1 MNSCYFGRM
10 AGSRQK
16 RKWIE
21 IGMHVIA
28 WLLLL
33 SLPYFLRP
41 TEHHEPPIH
50 NGDLPFRENSI
61 FNIPDIVSNVLLI
74 LLFYV
79 NAQQLIPRFI
89 YKRKYYSYLFVV
101 VVLLLLFL
109 LVLNIVFH
117 AFYDGFLKIDA
128 LFFMPIFPF
137 IVIISTSTAYKI
149 TRDKIT
155 ADRRQQEKAF
165 ETVNTE
171 LSLLRSQVSP
181 HFMFNVLNTI
191 VSMARLQSPQL
202 EPTVMQLSS
211 LMRYMLYDANEEKV
225 TVAKEIDYLQSYI
238 DLQRKRFDDNL
249 VFEAV
254 FNIADPEILIEP
266 MLLIPFVENAFKHGT
281 NYVQTPSISINFTAT
296 KKSIELLV
304 KNTYHPQELSKSDDT
319 CGIGLQNVQRRLNLL
334 YGSNHILNI
343 AKTDEWFTIYL
354 QLKLPVT

>member
-10 AGSRQK
+10 AASRQK

-21 IGMHVIA
+21 IGVHVIA

-61 FNIPDIVSNVLLI
+61 FNIPDIVSHILLI

-89 YKRKYYSYLFVV
+89 YKRKYYSYLFVI

-117 AFYDGFLKIDA
+117 TSYDGFLKIDA

-249 VFEAV
+249 EFEAV

-281 NYVQTPSISINFTAT
+281 NYVQTPSISIQLCAT
-296 KKSIELLV
+296 NTSIELLV
-304 KNTYHPQELSKSDDT
+304 KNTYHPHEISKADT
-319 CGIGLQNVQRRLNLL
+319 TSGIGLQNVQRRLNLL
-334 YGSNHILNI
+334 YEGNHLLNI
-343 AKTDEWFTIYL
+343 TKTDDWFTIL
-354 QLKLPVT
+354 LHIKLPVT